1 MRVRRREA
9 VTRSRGGGGR
19 ALIVA
24 ALVAVSA
31 AVALQATGALGDLER
46 RSVATRF
53 ELRNVPA
60 PDEVVLV
67 GIDDVTFSDL
77 ERRWP
82 FPRSL
87 HAKVVDELRRA
98 GARLVVY
105 DVQFTE
111 PTRPA
116 EDFAL
121 YKALDRA
128 GGAVL
133 ATTEVDSAGHTNV
146 LGGDDNLR
154 AIDAEAASSSLPVEA
169 NGVKSRFEHS
179 VNKVETLAVAA
190 ARRAGGPHL
199 DPSDFP
205 DGSAWIDYRGG
216 VGTFPAVSFS
226 DVLQGRFEPGTF
238 NDKVVVVGA
247 TAPSLQDVHVTPAG
261 NDPMSG
267 PEVQANAIWTALH
280 GLPLHSAPPAIDLL
294 ITVLLTLLPIA
305 LTLVFSVVA
314 TSLLS
319 ACAGFAWAIAA
330 QVLFASGT
338 IVAFVAPVT
347 GLALAAV
354 LAIVVNNSVE
364 AGARRRASD
373 RAEELEQRVRER
385 TVQLRETQL
394 EIVQRLAQA
403 ADSRDEETGEHID
416 RIGRLCESLGAAVGL
431 DAHEAELL
439 RHAAAMHDVGK
450 IGIPDRVLL
459 KPAKLDAE
467 EWELMK
473 THTTLGAQ
481 ILSGSRSELLQLAE
495 EIALTHHERWDGSG
509 YPAGLAGEEI
519 PLAGRICA
527 VCDVYDA
534 LISERPYKKAW
545 SREDA
550 LAEIRRGAGSHFD
563 PQLAEAFLRL
573 HEGPDED
580 PLAAWNPDPA
590 AATEIRPGA

>member
-1 MRVRRREA
+1 
-9 VTRSRGGGGR
+9 VTRSRGGGAR

-24 ALVAVSA
+24 ALVAVCS
-31 AVALQATGALGDLER
+31 AVALQLTGALGDLER
-46 RSVATRF
+46 RSIATRF
-53 ELRNVPA
+53 DLRSVPA
-60 PDEVVLV
+60 TDDVVVV

-87 HAKVVDELRRA
+87 HAKVVDQLRKA
-98 GARLVVY
+98 GARLIVY

-111 PTRPA
+111 PTRA
-116 EDFAL
+116 REDLAL
-121 YKALDRA
+121 YRALDRA

-133 ATTEVDSAGHTNV
+133 ATTEVDATGRTNV

-154 AIDAEAASSSLPVEA
+154 AINAEAASSSLPVEA
-169 NGVKSRFEHS
+169 NGVKSSFEHS
-179 VNKVETLAVAA
+179 VHNVQTLAVAA
-190 ARRAGGPHL
+190 ARRAGGPEL
-199 DPSDFP
+199 EPEDFP
-205 DGSAWIDYRGG
+205 SGSARIDYRGP

-226 DVLQGRFEPGTF
+226 DVLHGQFDAGTF
-238 NDKVVVVGA
+238 EDKVVVVGA

-261 NDPMSG
+261 GDPMSG

-280 GLPLHSAPPAIDLL
+280 GLPLRSAPPWIDLL
-294 ITVLLTLLPIA
+294 ITVLLTLVPIA
-305 LTLVFSVVA
+305 LTVVFSVVA
-314 TSLLS
+314 ASLLA
-319 ACAGFAWAIAA
+319 ACAGFAWAIVA
-330 QVLFASGT
+330 QIAFNSGT

-354 LAIVVNNSVE
+354 LAIVVSHSVE
-364 AGARRRASD
+364 AGARRRAAD
-373 RAEELEQRVRER
+373 RADELEERVRER
-385 TVQLRETQL
+385 TAELRETQL

-403 ADSRDEETGEHID
+403 ADSRDEETGVHID
-416 RIGRLCESLGAAVGL
+416 RIGRLCEQLALAIGIDV
-431 DAHEAELL
+431 HEAELL
-439 RHAAAMHDVGK
+439 RHASAMHDVGK

-509 YPAGLAGEEI
+509 YPAGLAGEAI
-519 PLAGRICA
+519 PLTGRICA

-534 LISERPYKKAW
+534 LISERPYKRAW

-563 PQLAEAFLRL
+563 PRLAEAFLRL
-573 HEGPDED
+573 HEGGGDD
-580 PLAAWNPDPA
+580 PLAAWTPDPTA
-590 AATEIRPGA
+590 LADIRPQP

>member
-1 MRVRRREA
+1 
-9 VTRSRGGGGR
+9 
-19 ALIVA
+19 
-24 ALVAVSA
+24 VAVCSG
-31 AVALQATGALGDLER
+31 VALQMTGALGDLER
-46 RSVATRF
+46 RSIATRF
-53 ELRNVPA
+53 DLRSVP
-60 PDEVVLV
+60 PPEDVVVV

-87 HAKVVDELRRA
+87 HAKVVDQLRTA
-98 GARLVVY
+98 GARLIVY

-111 PTRPA
+111 PTRA
-116 EDFAL
+116 VEDLAL
-121 YKALDRA
+121 YRALDRA

-133 ATTEVDSAGHTNV
+133 ATTEVDAAGRTNV

-169 NGVKSRFEHS
+169 NGVKSSFEHS
-179 VNKVETLAVAA
+179 VHGVDTLAVAA

-199 DPSDFP
+199 QAADFP
-205 DGSAWIDYRGG
+205 SGSARIDYRGG
-216 VGTFPAVSFS
+216 QGTFPMVSFS
-226 DVLQGRFEPGTF
+226 DVLRGRFQPGTF
-238 NDKVVVVGA
+238 EDKVVVVGA

-261 NDPMSG
+261 SDPMSG

-280 GLPLHSAPPAIDLL
+280 GLPLRSAPPAINVL
-294 ITVLLTLLPIA
+294 ITVLLTLVPIA
-305 LTLVFSVVA
+305 LTVLFSVVA
-314 TSLLS
+314 ASLLA
-319 ACAGFAWAIAA
+319 ACAGFAWAIVA
-330 QVLFASGT
+330 QVAFNSGT

-354 LAIVVNNSVE
+354 LAIVVSHTVE
-364 AGARRRASD
+364 AGARRRAAD
-373 RAEELEQRVRER
+373 RADELEERVRER
-385 TVQLRETQL
+385 TAELRETQL

-403 ADSRDEETGEHID
+403 ADSRDEETGVHID
-416 RIGRLCESLGAAVGL
+416 RIGRLCEQLALAIGM
-431 DAHEAELL
+431 DPHDAELL
-439 RHAAAMHDVGK
+439 RHASAMHDVGK

-459 KPAKLDAE
+459 KPAKLDAD

-509 YPAGLAGEEI
+509 YPAGLAGEQI
-519 PLAGRICA
+519 PLEGRICA

-534 LISERPYKKAW
+534 LVSERPYKRAW

-563 PQLAEAFLRL
+563 PRLAEAFLRL
-573 HEGPDED
+573 YEGAGAGD
-580 PLAAWNPDPA
+580 PLAAWTPDPGSLA
-590 AATEIRPGA
+590 DIRPTT